1 MYVDTLEAT
10 QEGRRERCRKG
21 TTQMHKYK
29 SPAQSMHAA
38 PLTPSQHRPRCPSC
52 LATNACRCNSRIH
65 LLQYGELGVGGDAR
79 GTQRTSQ
86 EQRQRSC
93 MPRAKLEQLRWRSP
107 CVVLRAPLASQP
119 TQIRSCVCAP
129 SLQISSADASR
140 WCAVNPGAILCMV
153 ASSASTDHTPA
164 AGHLLNAS
172 CSDCLP
178 FPTAASPF
186 ILSLRGYWYPVD
198 NLVGRVL
205 GPGRSAFSTDQSAC
219 MNYFDGGGG
228 SM

>member
-129 SLQISSADASR
+129 SLQISSA
-140 WCAVNPGAILCMV
+140 
-153 ASSASTDHTPA
+153 